1 MALTNP
7 GGLSNSSSKP
17 FSNVFGRIAKDNFN
31 ILEGSQSLYDFNSK
45 NNKKQSNGIRYP
57 NYQPKN
63 VNQVILSTQV
73 GN

>member
-17 FSNVFGRIAKDNFN
+17 FSNLYGRIAKDNFN

-45 NNKKQSNGIRYP
+45 HNKKQQGGIKYP
-57 NYQPKN
+57 NYKPKN
-63 VNQVILSTQV
+63 INQIILSTHIV
-73 GN
+73 